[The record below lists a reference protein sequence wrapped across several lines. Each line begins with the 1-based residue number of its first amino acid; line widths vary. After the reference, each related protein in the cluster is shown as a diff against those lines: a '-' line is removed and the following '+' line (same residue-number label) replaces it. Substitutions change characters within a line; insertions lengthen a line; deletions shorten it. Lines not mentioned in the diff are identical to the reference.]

1 MTSRNRI
8 RVASFLA
15 IFLAFP
21 GTIYADLG
29 KDSHIQE
36 SGEVRLDVDRTAY
49 EELARLF
56 DLGYPPATVMMH
68 AITTGMSLNDILYIA
83 VKSDVSRA
91 QEFYD
96 TAESLVPALP
106 GWVCQERN
114 DRDRYIKAVKLSDL
128 GNQPTI
134 RQGADV
140 FFNQNRRVVPF
151 PDWEDGRVHMTASVA
166 ELANL
171 VSDNRWYVA
180 GKDDGTPLTAPNR
193 PIFVSL
199 YKDNG
204 SIVVDSG
211 IDRIRRA
218 QQQGVDRLPVVL
230 VYNDIDQRPITDF
243 PADVTAGQIA
253 QYFYS
258 EGLELTAVPEWQV
271 GDYHKIASPDEL
283 REVVEIPKKEDIPPE
298 KLAAAEQ
305 KLRDNGMKLPE
316 PLLLTLVRSG
326 QGRAWIND
334 PAEVVAA
341 DELGVKALPVVFF
354 YHRIDRTP
362 CGEPARCEDMLCEA
376 ATSAGASPKVCESND
391 QNKTNTAGADGSNK
405 GIAAPTGNA
414 LGLTIDPRL
423 YEGLRYT
430 QSQCTS

>member
-1 MTSRNRI
+1 MPSRNRT
-8 RVASFLA
+8 RLASFLA

-29 KDSHIQE
+29 EDTHIQE
-36 SGEVRLDVDRTAY
+36 TGEVRLDVDRAAY
-49 EELARLF
+49 EELSRLF

-83 VKSDVSRA
+83 VKSDLSRA

-96 TAESLVPALP
+96 TAESLVPVLP
-106 GWVCQERN
+106 GWVCQEPS

-128 GNQPTI
+128 GSQPTI
-134 RQGADV
+134 QQVADV

-166 ELANL
+166 ELAGL
-171 VSDNRWYVA
+171 MSDERWYVP

-193 PIFVSL
+193 PVFVSL
-199 YKDNG
+199 YKYNNE
-204 SIVVDSG
+204 IVVDNAA
-211 IDRIRRA
+211 RIRKA
-218 QQQGVDRLPVVL
+218 QQQGIKSLPVVL
-230 VYNDIDQRPITDF
+230 VYNDIEQRPITSF
-243 PADVTAGQIA
+243 PPAVTAAQIA

-258 EGLELTAVPEWQV
+258 EGLELTAVPEWPV
-271 GDYHKIASPDEL
+271 DDHHKMASPDEL
-283 REVVEIPKKEDIPPE
+283 RDVVEIPKKDDIPPE

-305 KLRDNGMKLPE
+305 KLRDDGMKLPE
-316 PLLLTLVRSG
+316 PLLLTLIRSG

-334 PAEVVAA
+334 PTEVVAA
-341 DELGVKALPVVFF
+341 DELGVKELPVVFF

-376 ATSAGASPKVCESND
+376 ATSAGASPKVCESNN
-391 QNKTNTAGADGSNK
+391 QNKANTAGVGGS
-405 GIAAPTGNA
+405 GRAIAAPTGNA

-423 YEGLRYT
+423 YQGLRYT